1 MSGNNQDDLAEYNLD
16 GALVKSLNLNTAS
29 SAIGS
34 LASIYIAD
42 NAYVNTINIVQG
54 AKVEGDIISNWDPNN
69 EKLANQY
76 KDSFYTDLNFGSSS
90 LSRAAFNALDNTWS
104 VKANVLGYDN
114 FKMNVNENLNLQ
126 GSAFVYDLNNKAH
139 FSLLSA
145 DGINPSLLYIKNN
158 FTQDSNA
165 ILTAGINANGQS
177 LVYVGGNA
185 NLVGAFNFYM
195 LKDFYKDKVVLDPD
209 LISAN
214 QIQGAF
220 NSIVYDSSLDFSPTL
235 NFIYDANT
243 KELGVVRD
251 YTPYIK
257 NSSDISL
264 AYALNSLAQNGKY
277 EDIALLFKELDFATD
292 AQTIA
297 QGLNELNA
305 KAYLD
310 SAKISL
316 DFQEELNKEA
326 LSEYANEWQSFVT
339 PFGTYQSS
347 RANGDFDAYKGYG
360 GGVKAKLLRD
370 LIVSI

>member
-1 MSGNNQDDLAEYNLD
+1 M
-16 GALVKSLNLNTAS
+16 
-29 SAIGS
+29 
-34 LASIYIAD
+34 
-42 NAYVNTINIVQG
+42 
-54 AKVEGDIISNWDPNN
+54 
-69 EKLANQY
+69 
-76 KDSFYTDLNFGSSS
+76 
-90 LSRAAFNALDNTWS
+90 
-104 VKANVLGYDN
+104 
-114 FKMNVNENLNLQ
+114 M
-126 GSAFVYDLNNKAH
+126 
-139 FSLLSA
+139 
-145 DGINPSLLYIKNN
+145 
-158 FTQDSNA
+158 
-165 ILTAGINANGQS
+165 
-177 LVYVGGNA
+177 
-185 NLVGAFNFYM
+185 
-195 LKDFYKDKVVLDPD
+195 
-209 LISAN
+209 
-214 QIQGAF
+214 QIQK
-220 NSIVYDSSLDFSPTL
+220 N
-235 NFIYDANT
+235 YDANT

-292 AQTIA
+292 VQTIA